1 MQAPA
6 NAENR
11 GKEADFRLN
20 ELFFSRTDPGGIIKA
35 GNSIFQRVSEY
46 EAQDLWDKPHK
57 LIRHPDTPRGVFYK
71 LWSTIKAGQPIGA
84 YVKNSSRSGKY
95 YWVYAVVAP
104 VDGGYLS
111 IRLKPTSSLFDK
123 VRDLYIVQAGRERTE
138 GLDPAQSADEID
150 QALGKLGFES
160 YEAFMSQAL
169 KQELDARD
177 RGLGRSTSTLSS
189 NFDRLHKSAN
199 VLLDDIKAISAS
211 LDSVKNTPFNL
222 RIFASQMGDE
232 GEGLAVIAANY
243 VTLLEELRALLSE
256 FDNTATDIANSL
268 DEALLLNF
276 IVQLQR
282 EMIDFFQSEEGATDG
297 VDKEA
302 ETDQLERLSG
312 TFNERAQLALNT
324 VRARCMNLPGACQA
338 MKRQATALDVIRLM
352 AKVEM
357 SNNDQNSG
365 IILELEQRLEACQET
380 LQSALNN
387 IARESMQTLNAI
399 RDMARLNEIATR
411 DAGTS
416 QALAKAS

>member
-1 MQAPA
+1 MNAPA
-6 NAENR
+6 SVESR

-46 EAQDLWDKPHK
+46 EAEDLWDKPHK

-71 LWSTIKAGQPIGA
+71 LWSTIKAGHPIGA

-95 YWVYAVVAP
+95 YWVFAVVAP

-111 IRLKPTSSLFDK
+111 IRLKPTSGLFDT
-123 VRDLYIVQAGRERTE
+123 VRNFYVEQSARERAE
-138 GLDPAQSADEID
+138 GLDPADSAAEID
-150 QALGKLGFES
+150 RALATMGFDT

-169 KQELDARD
+169 KRELDARE
-177 RGLGRSTSTLSS
+177 RGLGRDASTLSS
-189 NFDRLHKSAN
+189 NFDCLQKSAK

-243 VTLLEELRALLSE
+243 VTLLDELRALLSE
-256 FDNTATDIANSL
+256 FDSTATDIANSL

-276 IVQLQR
+276 VVQLQR
-282 EMIDFFQSEEGATDG
+282 EMIDFFQSEQDTTDG

-302 ETDQLERLSG
+302 ETDQLERLSRA
-312 TFNERAQLALNT
+312 FNLRSQQALNT
-324 VRARCMNLPGACQA
+324 VRQRCMNLPGACQA

-399 RDMARLNEIATR
+399 RDITRLDEIASR
-411 DAGTS
+411 DAAS
-416 QALAKAS
+416 LALAKAV